1 MHPIFLGYIKV
12 SLFWFALAAVFGA
25 TLTFP
30 AGRELLYGMGGAAG
44 RMHGHLML
52 AGFVIHLIMGVA
64 YHILPRFQGV
74 DVYSYPLANFQLWLG
89 TIALA
94 GLALSFLV
102 GALGFLQPWFGTALA
117 VAFLIFVFNLAK
129 TVGRR

>member
-1 MHPIFLGYIKV
+1 MHPVFLRFIKV

-30 AGRELLYGMGGAAG
+30 AGREFLYGLGGAAG
-44 RMHGHLML
+44 RVHGHLML

-74 DVYSYPLANFQLWLG
+74 NVYSYALASAHLWLS

-102 GALGFLQPWFGTALA
+102 GPLGFLQPWFGTVLALA
-117 VAFLIFVFNLAK
+117 FLMFVFNLAK
-129 TVGRR
+129 TIGRR